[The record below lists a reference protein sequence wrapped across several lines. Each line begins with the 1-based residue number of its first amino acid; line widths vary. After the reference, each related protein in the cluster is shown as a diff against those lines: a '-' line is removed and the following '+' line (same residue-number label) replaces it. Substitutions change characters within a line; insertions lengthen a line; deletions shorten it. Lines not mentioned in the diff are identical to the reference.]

1 MLEDGKR
8 GWGGGEL
15 FEGIDHFR
23 YFHQKGAI
31 IWGRWLIEIQLLF
44 KKIWYNMVKQCCLM
58 IYTLCNCLFYDNCD
72 CASIFHWT
80 VQISFL
86 RNVTWVIV
94 NLCRNK
100 EPPPPMPTIQEVSE
114 IAGFSRF
121 SSNQWIGTE
130 NISFKSDNK
139 SVIMIMVCNTLLDE
153 SKRNL
158 K

>member
-1 MLEDGKR
+1 
-8 GWGGGEL
+8 
-15 FEGIDHFR
+15 
-23 YFHQKGAI
+23 
-31 IWGRWLIEIQLLF
+31 
-44 KKIWYNMVKQCCLM
+44 
-58 IYTLCNCLFYDNCD
+58 
-72 CASIFHWT
+72 
-80 VQISFL
+80 
-86 RNVTWVIV
+86 
-94 NLCRNK
+94 
-100 EPPPPMPTIQEVSE
+100 MPTIQEVSE